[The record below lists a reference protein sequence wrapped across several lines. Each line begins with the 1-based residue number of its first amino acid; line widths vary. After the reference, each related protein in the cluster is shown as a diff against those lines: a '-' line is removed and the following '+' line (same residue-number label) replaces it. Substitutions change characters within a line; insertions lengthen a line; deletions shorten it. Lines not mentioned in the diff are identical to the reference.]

1 MPPIACV
8 TGATGFLASELTRQ
22 LLQQGWHVQATVRST
37 PRAKFLYALPHAAS
51 RLKLFEADL
60 LAPHSFD
67 ECVKDADHVFHTASP
82 FITSNITDPDLE
94 LHRPALEGTKSIFS
108 AIVKAGIKPR
118 IVLTSSVAAVMGKA
132 TDKPAD
138 QCFDEDDWNSTSEPH
153 GNPPGDGL
161 DIYRYSKLIAER
173 EAWRLAEKHGL
184 EMASICPT
192 FIVGPPVTNRVDG
205 ESLRNMKQALEG
217 EMPHRPDTPMIDVR
231 DCAAAHI
238 AAATVDGAVGQRFIT
253 STPRAVARSQVLQ
266 WLTEAYPQYRIHPA
280 DFGQSK
286 GPSRKLFCEKNL
298 HILGLSWREPKESL
312 LDMAAAMLDHGV
324 VEPKRSDRKAKG
336 EL

>member
-1 MPPIACV
+1 M
-8 TGATGFLASELTRQ
+8 
-22 LLQQGWHVQATVRST
+22 
-37 PRAKFLYALPHAAS
+37 
-51 RLKLFEADL
+51 
-60 LAPHSFD
+60 
-67 ECVKDADHVFHTASP
+67 
-82 FITSNITDPDLE
+82 
-94 LHRPALEGTKSIFS
+94 
-108 AIVKAGIKPR
+108 
-118 IVLTSSVAAVMGKA
+118 
-132 TDKPAD
+132 
-138 QCFDEDDWNSTSEPH
+138 
-153 GNPPGDGL
+153 
-161 DIYRYSKLIAER
+161 
-173 EAWRLAEKHGL
+173 
-184 EMASICPT
+184 
-192 FIVGPPVTNRVDG
+192 TNRVDG

-217 EMPHRPDTPMIDVR
+217 ELPHRPDTPMIDVR

-286 GPSRKLFCEKNL
+286 APSRKLFCEKNL

-324 VEPKRSDRKAKG
+324 VEPKLSDRKG